1 MKITMPEGFMP
12 PKNARPGESFEVVA
26 TISQEEDGSFELES
40 IDGTKLPDA
49 DMDEDSKEEMSRTD
63 ATNIKLPFEE
73 EEY

>member
-40 IDGTKLPDA
+40 IDGVKLPDA
-49 DMDEDSKEEMSRTD
+49 DMDEDSMERTD

>member
-1 MKITMPEGFMP
+1 MKITLPEGFMP

-40 IDGTKLPDA
+40 IDGVELPDA
-49 DMDEDSKEEMSRTD
+49 EEEAPMERTD